1 MKYFRY
7 TFLILFSAICT
18 LCFSQKDIL
27 ADQKSFGLTFLD
39 GYKYPDCKMC
49 NLEGDEKIQI
59 DEVEQKTENLTPK
72 KTVAKL
78 EELLLTDY
86 ADNVKARIAMTIA
99 RVKYEEI
106 ILEDQLNYSPYRSD
120 YFNNSATSLKLSRK
134 EIDGAMEVLM
144 WFDKAINYAGDAGSK
159 SYLQK
164 GRMHYIVD
172 EGIFY
177 AIMDEK
183 NLDYSSLS
191 KSVAGLKDNSDEKR
205 ILELLNVD
213 YNTSGYVPFDN
224 YSGLNTGFIYSY
236 GKDSW
241 IGGEIGIDYVDD
253 KNPFKNYFRM
263 SALSISFQH
272 NLNTGS
278 NDISFDAIKFRQVG
292 FFNLNITQ
300 FGFHQGLQG
309 VDGVKWFYRPEIGLS
324 YGPFSVSYAYN
335 LTFKKDVRSLTE
347 KNMLVVKF
355 SYPYI
360 RISKYD

>member
-1 MKYFRY
+1 MKNS
-7 TFLILFSAICT
+7 LAILFLSII
-18 LCFSQKDIL
+18 LLSNMVLSQKDII
-27 ADQKSFGLTFLD
+27 ADQKPFGLTFLD
-39 GYKYPDCKMC
+39 GQKYPDCKMC

-59 DEVEQKTENLTPK
+59 DEVEQKIENLSPK
-72 KTVAKL
+72 KKVAKL
-78 EELLLTDY
+78 EELLSTDY
-86 ADNVKARIAMTIA
+86 ADNVKARMAMTIA

-106 ILEDQLNYSPYRSD
+106 ISEDQLNYSLNRSD
-120 YFNNSATSLKLSRK
+120 YFYSNTTSLNLSRK
-134 EIDGAMEVLM
+134 EIDGSMEVLM

-191 KSVAGLKDNSDEKR
+191 KSVADLKDNPDEKR
-205 ILELLNVD
+205 ILEQLNSD
-213 YNTSGYVPFDN
+213 YNTSGYVPFDQ
-224 YSGLNTGFIYSY
+224 YEGLNTGLIYSY

-241 IGGEIGIDYVDD
+241 IGGEIGIDYVED
-253 KNPFKNYFRM
+253 KNPFKNYVR
-263 SALSISFQH
+263 SSYLSISFQH

-292 FFNLNITQ
+292 IFNLNITQ

-309 VDGVKWFYRPEIGLS
+309 VEGVKWFYRPEIGLS
-324 YGPFSVSYAYN
+324 YGPFTVSYAYN

-355 SYPYI
+355 SYPII
-360 RISKYD
+360 RISKYY